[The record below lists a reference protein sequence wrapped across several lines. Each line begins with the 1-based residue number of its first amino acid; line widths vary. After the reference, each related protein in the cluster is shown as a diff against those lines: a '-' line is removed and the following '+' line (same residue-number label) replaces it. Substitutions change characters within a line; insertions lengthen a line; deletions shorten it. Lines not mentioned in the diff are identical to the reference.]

1 VADAEKAAQINQPV
15 CHRQLVPTFYILDVH
30 KEPNDSSSPTATEKS
45 PVTSNNPKL

>member
-30 KEPNDSSSPTATEKS
+30 KEPNYLITLTLFTLS
-45 PVTSNNPKL
+45 